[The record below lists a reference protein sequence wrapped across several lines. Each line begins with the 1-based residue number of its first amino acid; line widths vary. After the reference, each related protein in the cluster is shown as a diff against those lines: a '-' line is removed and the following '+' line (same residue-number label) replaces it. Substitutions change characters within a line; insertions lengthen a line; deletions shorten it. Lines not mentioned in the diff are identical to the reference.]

1 MAATTMISAF
11 ALLLLISQVA
21 FAQQWTRGGRRKH
34 VGELLPSQS
43 CYVEEVS
50 IQKNNHPFLL
60 TVSKNHQNVSF
71 CEVRIALDF
80 AFHLIL
86 SE

>member
-50 IQKNNHPFLL
+50 IQNF
-60 TVSKNHQNVSF
+60 
-71 CEVRIALDF
+71 
-80 AFHLIL
+80 
-86 SE
+86 

>member
-1 MAATTMISAF
+1 MIHKAWRTEVWKNMAATTMISAF

-50 IQKNNHPFLL
+50 IQKNNCHG
-60 TVSKNHQNVSF
+60 V
-71 CEVRIALDF
+71 
-80 AFHLIL
+80 
-86 SE
+86 

>member
-34 VGELLPSQS
+34 VGELLPTQS
-43 CYVEEVS
+43 CYVTEVS
-50 IQKNNHPFLL
+50 LYNRIIALFVL
-60 TVSKNHQNVSF
+60 TVFENHS
-71 CEVRIALDF
+71 
-80 AFHLIL
+80 
-86 SE
+86 

>member
-1 MAATTMISAF
+1 MIHKAWRTEVWKNMAATTMISAF

-50 IQKNNHPFLL
+50 TQKNNYPFLP
-60 TVSKNHQNVSF
+60 TVSRKHQNVSF
-71 CEVRIALDF
+71 CK
-80 AFHLIL
+80 
-86 SE
+86 S

>member
-1 MAATTMISAF
+1 MIHKAWRTEVWKNMAATTMISAF

-50 IQKNNHPFLL
+50 IQKNNCHS
-60 TVSKNHQNVSF
+60 V
-71 CEVRIALDF
+71 
-80 AFHLIL
+80 
-86 SE
+86 

>member
-1 MAATTMISAF
+1 MIHKAWRTEVWKNMAATTMISAF

-50 IQKNNHPFLL
+50 IQKNICHS
-60 TVSKNHQNVSF
+60 V
-71 CEVRIALDF
+71 
-80 AFHLIL
+80 
-86 SE
+86 

>member
-1 MAATTMISAF
+1 MIHKAWRTEVWKNMTATTMISAF

-50 IQKNNHPFLL
+50 IQKNNCHS
-60 TVSKNHQNVSF
+60 V
-71 CEVRIALDF
+71 
-80 AFHLIL
+80 
-86 SE
+86 